1 MTKPISVRSGQTEF
15 LKLNTSGWEG
25 RDLYQWLLSL
35 RWPSFAAFVAA
46 VYVLLNL
53 LFATLYLLRANCI
66 AGMRPGSFSEAFF
79 FSVQTLATVGYGHMY
94 PQTLYGHV
102 ITTVEI
108 MSGVFLLAVMTGL
121 IFVRFSRPTARIV
134 FSKSVVIAPFN
145 GRPTLML
152 RVGNLR
158 QESMV
163 EVEFRLLFTRD
174 EPILEGDNFRHFY
187 YLNLAFDRLI
197 AWPAA
202 VTLRH
207 TIDETSPLYGATPE
221 SLEAERAILI
231 ASIVGIDPVIPA
243 SVQTR
248 QDYTARDFLFDRRF
262 VEIYS
267 EKGDGKLTVD
277 YGRLHDTEPAIS
289 YSAQDADNSLNGR
302 IN

>member
-1 MTKPISVRSGQTEF
+1 MAKPVSVRAGQTEF
-15 LKLNTSGWEG
+15 LKLNTTGWEG
-25 RDLYQWLLSL
+25 RDLYQSLLSL

-46 VYVLLNL
+46 VYILLNL
-53 LFATLYLLRANCI
+53 LFAALYLLRANSI
-66 AGMRPGSFSEAFF
+66 AGMRSGSFFEAFF

-108 MSGVFLLAVMTGL
+108 MCGVFLLAVMTGL
-121 IFVRFSRPTARIV
+121 IFVRFSRPAARIV
-134 FSKSVVIAPFN
+134 FSRNVVIAPFN

-158 QESMV
+158 QQSMV
-163 EVEFRLLFTRD
+163 EVEFRLMFTRD

-187 YLNLAFDRLI
+187 NLKLAFDRLI

-202 VTLRH
+202 LTLRH
-207 TIDETSPLYGATPE
+207 TIDESSPLYDATVE

-231 ASIVGIDPVIPA
+231 ASVVGIDPVIPA
-243 SVQTR
+243 SVQM
-248 QDYTARDFLFDRRF
+248 QKDYTSRDFLFDRRF

-277 YGRLHDTEPAIS
+277 YGRLHDTEPVVNR
-289 YSAQDADNSLNGR
+289 SASSVKITSIEGAD
-302 IN
+302 